1 MRRPLAAVTTLLLA
15 AALIS
20 IPSVP
25 AVAAPTTPPAATT
38 PPTVSAPAAE
48 QQRLASLGV
57 PLRDVLLIGGTVA
70 PGPNGTPVLW
80 SVSSGAPA
88 HLNAVDPVTGTAIAR
103 YDLPG
108 AGGSYAI
115 DSAPDGSI
123 YVGTYSDGKLFR
135 WTAAGGV
142 VDLGRPLASEHFIW
156 DIKVAADGTVFGGTF
171 GGGKLFSRSPTGQVR
186 DYGKVHPSQAYGRTV
201 AVSGDKVYA
210 GTEAPGHLVEFDIA
224 SGARREIPQ
233 PAGLDPA
240 TSWVYDL
247 DAVDGYLYAR
257 YGGAT
262 PAPLFVYDIAAGQW
276 SDRLDSAHG
285 LEVSP
290 ADEQGNVYLLKSG
303 GLVRYNPVSKAV
315 TTTELTVT
323 GRIGNTRGIGWAELG
338 LPDYPG
344 RSIVGLLWRGL
355 MFRYNP
361 TTGAHS
367 YVQTTIQGEPIEIT
381 AISDGPDGRE
391 YVGGYLNGGFAAVD
405 QRSGATTE
413 FHTFGQ
419 SEAMTRHGD
428 KLYVGVYP
436 DARLYSYDPTKPWNS
451 LEYSPSPEPSTVENP
466 KLHFTMK
473 PELQIRNR
481 GMVSAGKYLA
491 IGTMPEIN
499 LLGGYLVIYDPATGE
514 TITKERNV
522 SQDQSIVDLAYKDG
536 IVYGATSIYG
546 GQSATVPTTTEGKVF
561 AWSIAEKRKLW
572 ELVPAPGK
580 PVVSGLTFDNTGRLW
595 GTAANE
601 VFAIDVKAARVTTR
615 WSYGTGTPIVGDI
628 EFNPVDRMLYA
639 TVGGLSFARVD
650 PATGQR
656 FVLRDGASRHIDV
669 HPNGDV
675 YVSSGNGL
683 TELFKYDL
691 PDGPCKHPDPSAT
704 VTIRDADSGVPNR
717 TVAGGC
723 TIDDLFSDEAAWPNR
738 TALVVYTTVAANLLR
753 ATGVLT
759 AQERDR
765 VIAAARRATV

>member
-1 MRRPLAAVTTLLLA
+1 LTTVPTTPA
-15 AALIS
+15 TAGPSATAP
-20 IPSVP
+20 PSVP
-25 AVAAPTTPPAATT
+25 APQ
-38 PPTVSAPAAE
+38 AE

-57 PLRDVLLIGGTVA
+57 PLRDVLLIGGAVA

-88 HLNAVDPVTGTAIAR
+88 HLNAVDPATGTAIAR

-115 DSAPDGSI
+115 DSAPDGSV
-123 YVGTYSDGKLFR
+123 YVGTYNDGRLFR
-135 WTAAGGV
+135 WTATGGV

-156 DIKVAADGTVFGGTF
+156 DVKVAADGTVFGGTF
-171 GGGKLFSRSPTGQVR
+171 GNGKLFSYSPATGQVR
-186 DYGKVHPSQAYGRTV
+186 DYGRVHPSQAYGRTV
-201 AVSGDKVYA
+201 ALSGDKVYV
-210 GTEAPGHLVEFDIA
+210 GSEAPGHLMEVDIA
-224 SGARREIPQ
+224 SGAKREIPQ

-290 ADEQGNVYLLKSG
+290 ADAQGNVYLLKSG
-303 GLVRYNPVSKAV
+303 GLVRYNPVTKAV
-315 TTTELTVT
+315 TTTEMTVT

-391 YVGGYLNGGFAAVD
+391 YVGGYLNGGFAAID
-405 QRSGATTE
+405 PQSGVTTE

-451 LEYSPSPEPSTVENP
+451 LEYSPSPEPSPVGNP
-466 KLHFTMK
+466 QLLFTMK

-481 GMVSAGKYLA
+481 GMVSAGPYVA
-491 IGTMPEIN
+491 VGTMPEIN
-499 LLGGYLVIYDPATGE
+499 LLGGYLVIYDPATGQAV
-514 TITKERNV
+514 TKERNV
-522 SQDQSIVDLAYKDG
+522 SQDQSIVALAYNDG

-572 ELVPAPGK
+572 ELVPVPGK
-580 PVVSGLTFDNTGRLW
+580 PVVSGLTIDDTGRLW
-595 GTAANE
+595 GTEANE
-601 VFAIDVKAARVTTR
+601 VFSIDVRTAQVTTR
-615 WSYGTGTPIVGDI
+615 WSYGTGTPIVGDV

-639 TVGGLSFARVD
+639 TVGGMSFSRID
-650 PATGQR
+650 PVTGQR
-656 FVLRDGASRHIDV
+656 FVIHDQTSRHIDV

-675 YVSSGNGL
+675 YVNSGSGL
-683 TELFKYDL
+683 TELFRYDL
-691 PDGPCKHPDPSAT
+691 PAGPCKHPDPSAT

-717 TVAGGC
+717 SVVGGC
-723 TIDDLFSDEAAWPNR
+723 TIDDLFHDEARWSDG
-738 TALVVYTTVAANLLR
+738 TALVRYTTLVANLLKV
-753 ATGVLT
+753 TGAVT
-759 AQERDR
+759 ANERDR
-765 VIAAARRATV
+765 IVAASKRATI